1 LQSRGQTV
9 RGWIPSF
16 FEHQGA
22 LAAPVVTSFG
32 GSPDMV
38 MLIAAYLFDHPEYMY
53 NPGENTMERS
63 WSLSPVP
70 KLQKK

>member
-1 LQSRGQTV
+1 
-9 RGWIPSF
+9 
-16 FEHQGA
+16 
-22 LAAPVVTSFG
+22 VVTSFG